1 MFFNYLKT
9 AFRNLWQNKT
19 NSFLNIF
26 GLAVGIVCAALIF
39 LWVEDELN
47 FDRFNEKKDR
57 LYFARV
63 NATLTSGVFTH
74 WSTPGVLGPAALAEI
89 PGIANSCRTT
99 EGDTRMLFNIGE
111 KSLYASGKFAEP
123 SLFSMFTLPFL
134 EGNPANPFPQV
145 HSLILTE
152 KTARKFFGDDKKI
165 LGRTVRMI
173 TSRTM

>member
-1 MFFNYLKT
+1 
-9 AFRNLWQNKT
+9 
-19 NSFLNIF
+19 
-26 GLAVGIVCAALIF
+26 
-39 LWVEDELN
+39 
-47 FDRFNEKKDR
+47 
-57 LYFARV
+57 RV

-165 LGRTVRMI
+165 LGRTVRMDNKQDYVI
-173 TSRTM
+173 SGVIKDTPENSSLRFEWIAPFDIWYQQSPWAQKWENNSIST